1 MADKKFLM
9 LSLED
14 AATKKIANVVSNDT
28 CKKLLDA
35 LSEKDCAESELS
47 KKLNLPISTVHYN
60 LKQLVDVGLV
70 SADEFHYSKK
80 GKEML
85 HYKLAN
91 KYIIITPKAVTGI
104 KEKLRK
110 ILPVALISAGAAGVA
125 QIIYNA
131 LYPIPPF
138 AGAPIASSMGF
149 SQESSIAQKSA
160 APMMDTFA
168 SSAQNGAIDSSS
180 YSLSSFPIDI
190 ALWFFAGALFGTLIY
205 MLLASL
211 RKE

>member
-70 SADEFHYSKK
+70 SADEFDESKK

-104 KEKLRK
+104 REKLRK

-131 LYPIPPF
+131 LYPIPSY
-138 AGAPIASSMGF
+138 AGAPMAASMGF
-149 SQESSIAQKSA
+149 GAESSIAQKSG
-160 APMMDTFA
+160 APMTDTFA
-168 SSAQNGAIDSSS
+168 STAQTAENTVSAT
-180 YSLSSFPIDI
+180 SLSS
-190 ALWFFAGALFGTLIY
+190 
-205 MLLASL
+205 
-211 RKE
+211 